1 MLAIPGTLH
10 EFGRTISREAAE
22 RVARDW
28 WQLLL
33 NGLLLIVS
41 GMLIFSIDW
50 TIRSLATFI
59 GALFIFQGLMET
71 LNGGID
77 AGVRRANVA
86 TGLLSIAAG
95 VAIVVWPSPGLLVLG
110 VFLGAWLII
119 VGTVTVSASLAARRL
134 IPNWWLL
141 LITGLL
147 EIPLG
152 VLALADPGSTL
163 AALITVGGIWAVV
176 VGVMRTVISFELKRL
191 PEDVDRMLSAQSAG
205 SDAAAQGNGAGNPVP
220 HGQRPRNPIGQ
231 L

>member
-22 RVARDW
+22 RIARYW

-41 GMLIFSIDW
+41 GVLIFSIDW

-77 AGVRRANVA
+77 AGVRRANAV

-110 VFLGAWLII
+110 VFLGAWLIV
-119 VGTVTVSASLAARRL
+119 VGTLTVSGSLAARRL

-163 AALITVGGIWAVV
+163 AALITVGGIWAVAI
-176 VGVMRTVISFELKRL
+176 GVMRTLVAFELKRL
-191 PEDVDRMLSAQSAG
+191 PEDVDRMLSAQPAAA
-205 SDAAAQGNGAGNPVP
+205 DAAAQGNGSGNAAQ
-220 HGQRPRNPIGQ
+220 HGQGARDPIGQ